1 MNKTEKDEIKA
12 TVLAALWMC
21 AFSLGCALGNTLGL
35 VIIAFS
41 SALAGMYLKYDDER
55 ERKEEKRELINQ
67 KFKEALEDERL

>member
-1 MNKTEKDEIKA
+1 MKDIERDELKA
-12 TVLAALWMC
+12 SVLTASWLV
-21 AFSLGCALGNTLGL
+21 AFGLGCALGNALGL

-41 SALAGMYLKYDDER
+41 TALAGMYLKYDDER